1 MTKKTSILNFSKY
14 EFKIIHTKKK
24 ETDRFKQVEERTI
37 KELFYPQGTID
48 KKIKNEFLAEG
59 HRRISSPILVLFMCT
74 LASFSILFGEL
85 KRKNL
90 VRKIALSSFVAVLVQ
105 AFYISIMNKLIF
117 SIYTFILP
125 YLILILL
132 SCIPMLLIKYENY
145 VLKVIKRAKSEI

>member
-1 MTKKTSILNFSKY
+1 
-14 EFKIIHTKKK
+14 
-24 ETDRFKQVEERTI
+24 
-37 KELFYPQGTID
+37 
-48 KKIKNEFLAEG
+48 
-59 HRRISSPILVLFMCT
+59 MCT
-74 LASFSILFGEL
+74 LSSFSILFGEL

-90 VRKIALSSFVAVLVQ
+90 VRKIALSSFIAVLVQ

-145 VLKVIKRAKSEI
+145 FLKAIKRAKSEI